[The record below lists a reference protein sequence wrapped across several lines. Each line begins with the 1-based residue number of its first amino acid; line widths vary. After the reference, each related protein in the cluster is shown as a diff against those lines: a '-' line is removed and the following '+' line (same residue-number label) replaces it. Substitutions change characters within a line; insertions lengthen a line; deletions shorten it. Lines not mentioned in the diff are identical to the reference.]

1 MRILHCV
8 SSLKVGGAEKCVRN
22 LVLEQKLQGLTVA
35 VLSFGDPSDAF
46 QKEIET
52 SGIKVINITGNLIS
66 RTWSSIRAVSTYS
79 TVHVHSPA
87 VVRAFTLIFPVLFM
101 KQVVYT
107 IHGEVEPPISFVKES
122 HQLARLYINRSYGVS
137 ENIKA
142 GIKNRYGWPTSSV
155 TVIKNGVAIPSKPQE
170 ISKQSKLQLCVV
182 CRLVP
187 LKNIAQL
194 VEAFKQ
200 YGCSGYA
207 ELHIYGDGPEKSNL
221 EMLTTQLNLNQSIT
235 FYGAVLDE
243 QAIYEN
249 KDLLLINS
257 TTEGLPMSLL
267 EAMARGI
274 PAVSTSVGEIPNVIT
289 NGKNGFIYS
298 INDIVTWGSYLN
310 AVSTDSDRLKSVG
323 SSAWQF
329 MQANFS
335 IKHVSAIYEENYK

>member
-35 VLSFGDPSDAF
+35 VLSFGAPSDAF
-46 QKEIET
+46 QKEIEA
-52 SGIKVINITGNLIS
+52 SGVKVINITGNLIS

-142 GIKNRYGWPTSSV
+142 GITNRYGWPKSSV

-170 ISKQSKLQLCVV
+170 ISKQTKLQLCVV

-194 VEAFKQ
+194 IEAFKQ
-200 YGCSGYA
+200 YGCSDYA

-221 EMLTTQLNLNQSIT
+221 EILTTQLNLNQSIT
-235 FYGAVLDE
+235 FYGAILDE

-274 PAVSTSVGEIPNVIT
+274 PAVSTSVGEIPNVIENQC
-289 NGKNGFIYS
+289 NGIVYSLNNLEEWQQQLTFANTDRKSLQEMGAAAYAFIR
-298 INDIVTWGSYLN
+298 D
-310 AVSTDSDRLKSVG
+310 
-323 SSAWQF
+323 QF
-329 MQANFS
+329 A
-335 IKHVSAIYEENYK
+335 IKHICMIYQKSYQ